1 MEQKTI
7 KCGDVG
13 EINVYVQGNRSS
25 NEKVIFTVHDLGCN
39 YLQYDDFI
47 NHERMQPI
55 RDRTVWVHVA
65 VPGQETDASD
75 LPSTYSFPT
84 MQKLGESL
92 IHILDELK
100 IKEVLCFGEGAGA
113 NILARFACKHSDR
126 VMGVVLLHCTGT
138 TAGLM
143 ESLKDKVI
151 NWKLEH
157 IGMNPT
163 AEQYLVLHRFGS
175 SSSKFNTAE
184 NAEQLKQVI
193 ANFQEEL
200 RQHVNPKNLKKFVEA
215 FLKRTSIADK
225 ITHLKCPMLLVTGQ
239 KSVFSGTTNSL
250 AQTVSRH
257 ASVKDLVNFIEVKR
271 VANVLEEAPEKM
283 AESFQYF
290 IQGLGWASGVPMPSN
305 PPITRNRSMSMEE
318 YDLPLRMRSTSGGG
332 SSCGSPTCV

>member
-7 KCGDVG
+7 NCSDVG
-13 EINVYVQGNRSS
+13 KINVYIQGNRSS

-39 YLQYDDFI
+39 YLQYEDFI
-47 NHERMQPI
+47 KHERMQPI

-65 VPGQETDASD
+65 VPGQEPDASD

-84 MQKLGESL
+84 MQKLAESL
-92 IHILDELK
+92 IHILDELN

-113 NILARFACKHSDR
+113 NILARFACKYSDR

-175 SSSKFNTAE
+175 FNTAE

-200 RQHVNPKNLKKFVEA
+200 RHHVNPKNLKKFVEA

-305 PPITRNRSMSMEE
+305 TPMTRNRSMSMEE